1 MASMMSEESPNA
13 AKRPNFSAIST
24 GNSNGISK
32 SNLMVKTGATKKLVI
47 KNFRGKEI
55 KLETS
60 CLLHATYCTTKVSAL
75 MLMCILRLN
84 IVEKPKLPEDYHAET
99 WRKLKEAVTAIQ
111 SSTPISY
118 CLEELYQAVEN
129 MCSYQKASQLYENL
143 RGQSSYINFSL

>member
-55 KLETS
+55 KLHVSCNILHDQGFCIDADMHTS
-60 CLLHATYCTTKVSAL
+60 FKYC
-75 MLMCILRLN
+75 
-84 IVEKPKLPEDYHAET
+84 
-99 WRKLKEAVTAIQ
+99 RKAQT
-111 SSTPISY
+111 S
-118 CLEELYQAVEN
+118 
-129 MCSYQKASQLYENL
+129 
-143 RGQSSYINFSL
+143 